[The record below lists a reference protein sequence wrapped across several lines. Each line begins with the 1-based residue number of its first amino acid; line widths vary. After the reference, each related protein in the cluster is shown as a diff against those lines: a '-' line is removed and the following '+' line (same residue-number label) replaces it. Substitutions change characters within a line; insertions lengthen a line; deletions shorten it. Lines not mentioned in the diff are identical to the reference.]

1 MEDKK
6 TKKENVDMKLQQ
18 KTKNLNELRRQKRTK
33 KTKKKRGQGLR
44 N

>member
-33 KTKKKRGQGLR
+33 NTKKKRGQGLR